1 MVGETTWFSQLDVQL
16 FLLLVGGL
24 VTPFLME
31 SSAHLKKKW
40 RPTSS
45 TLVRKLSV
53 MMDLTMRSRDSK
65 KRDATWRVFSC
76 LLTPLKWEK
85 RWSSHNSIIFSSH
98 WPWSES
104 KIRWKDELTQEL
116 LLAAYLEFC
125 SSSNF
130 LCVPQ
135 FHQPQSWCL
144 KITEKVSFNI
154 ASEASYVYILSGQKS
169 IKNAKNGPFWRIF
182 ENLNLAV
189 KQCYQTGQF

>member
-31 SSAHLKKKW
+31 SSSHLKKKW

-65 KRDATWRVFSC
+65 KKRC
-76 LLTPLKWEK
+76 YLTSFFMPAYTLEMRKTLKQPQF
-85 RWSSHNSIIFSSH
+85 HHLSSH

-130 LCVPQ
+130 LCASIPSTTIMVFENHRKSLIQ
-135 FHQPQSWCL
+135 HCERSEQCL
-144 KITEKVSFNI
+144 HFEGTKV
-154 ASEASYVYILSGQKS
+154 A
-169 IKNAKNGPFWRIF
+169 KNAKNGLFWRVF
-182 ENLNLAV
+182 ENLKLAV
-189 KQCYQTGQF
+189 KQC